1 MLNTPCWPALL
12 LWGGSLLL
20 LTFFPQNVVVST
32 VVGIFVASGFFALLL
47 AAGIGASNLAAG
59 QLPGARTSLG
69 AAFWLSISAIGLA
82 VVDLAQQTRLAM
94 GAKAALVLGGAA
106 IVIGLAGLGLFDQL
120 SIVREYRAH
129 ADTFTIQL
137 WRHVVLVIVAVSLAL
152 LIGLPLGVQAFRAP
166 RFGKRLFAVL
176 AIVQTIPSIALFGLL
191 IGPLSTLGEALPS
204 LRNLG
209 VAGIGPMP
217 AIIALMVYGL
227 LPLVRNT
234 VAGLEGVPE
243 QTIDAARGSGMR
255 PPQILLKITLPI
267 ALPIILSGLRLV
279 LVQTIGLAVVAAL
292 IGAGGLGAFVFL
304 GLGQNAI
311 DVVMLG
317 VIPTILLALLA
328 DASVSLIIVWLRR
341 GA

>member
-1 MLNTPCWPALL
+1 
-12 LWGGSLLL
+12 
-20 LTFFPQNVVVST
+20 
-32 VVGIFVASGFFALLL
+32 
-47 AAGIGASNLAAG
+47 
-59 QLPGARTSLG
+59 
-69 AAFWLSISAIGLA
+69 
-82 VVDLAQQTRLAM
+82 
-94 GAKAALVLGGAA
+94 
-106 IVIGLAGLGLFDQL
+106 
-120 SIVREYRAH
+120 
-129 ADTFTIQL
+129 
-137 WRHVVLVIVAVSLAL
+137 
-152 LIGLPLGVQAFRAP
+152 
-166 RFGKRLFAVL
+166 
-176 AIVQTIPSIALFGLL
+176 
-191 IGPLSTLGEALPS
+191 
-204 LRNLG
+204 
-209 VAGIGPMP
+209 
-217 AIIALMVYGL
+217 MVYGL